1 MAPGAPF
8 LPRKKTDKLPA
19 WLLVLYGFSLLCF
32 AFVGVVA
39 GILVGY
45 NYSLPRIQSLEDY
58 RPDVITDIYSDDN
71 KVIGEFAVERRIIIS
86 WEDIPP
92 YYLNA
97 LLAAEDNQFFHHSGI
112 NYYAML
118 RAAYKDIVAMRKAE
132 GASTITQQ
140 LARLLL
146 LSPEKAFDR
155 KIKEILLAWKIE
167 RRYSKRQILTLY
179 CNQHYLGLGIYGVA
193 AAADFYFGKQL
204 KDLALEECA
213 LLASLPRNHRM
224 YSPIFHPD
232 AALARRNYILER
244 MVAEG
249 MISAKLAAEAKA
261 KPITLK
267 PRRREDLA
275 PYFVEW
281 VRQSLADKYSTDVI
295 WRRGLRVYSTLNI
308 GMQEAA
314 NKALRDGLRDYDKR
328 HGWRGPIDNILRQPP
343 ASLE

>member
-1 MAPGAPF
+1 MLNNRFPLIPGSPARS
-8 LPRKKTDKLPA
+8 LPR
-19 WLLVLYGFSLLCF
+19 WLLFCYGLLVVLFLAGGAALGVLWGFQF
-32 AFVGVVA
+32 
-39 GILVGY
+39 
-45 NYSLPRIQSLEDY
+45 NLPRIQSLEDF
-58 RPDVITDIYSDDN
+58 RPDVITDIYADDN
-71 KVIGEFAVERRIIIS
+71 KVIGEFAVERRIIVS
-86 WEDIPP
+86 YEDIPP

-97 LLAAEDNQFFHHSGI
+97 LLAAEDNQFFRHSGI
-112 NYYAML
+112 NYYAMV
-118 RAAYKDIVAMRKAE
+118 RAACKDLVAMRKAE

-155 KIKEILLAWKIE
+155 KIKEILLASKID

-232 AALARRNYILER
+232 AALARRNYLLER

-281 VRQSLADKYSTDVI
+281 VRQSLADNYSTDVI
-295 WRRGLRVYSTLNI
+295 
-308 GMQEAA
+308 
-314 NKALRDGLRDYDKR
+314 
-328 HGWRGPIDNILRQPP
+328 
-343 ASLE
+343 

>member
-1 MAPGAPF
+1 MAPGAAF

-132 GASTITQQ
+132 GNWRGCCFS
-140 LARLLL
+140 
-146 LSPEKAFDR
+146 
-155 KIKEILLAWKIE
+155 
-167 RRYSKRQILTLY
+167 
-179 CNQHYLGLGIYGVA
+179 
-193 AAADFYFGKQL
+193 
-204 KDLALEECA
+204 
-213 LLASLPRNHRM
+213 
-224 YSPIFHPD
+224 
-232 AALARRNYILER
+232 ARRRPSIAR
-244 MVAEG
+244 
-249 MISAKLAAEAKA
+249 
-261 KPITLK
+261 
-267 PRRREDLA
+267 
-275 PYFVEW
+275 
-281 VRQSLADKYSTDVI
+281 
-295 WRRGLRVYSTLNI
+295 
-308 GMQEAA
+308 
-314 NKALRDGLRDYDKR
+314 
-328 HGWRGPIDNILRQPP
+328 
-343 ASLE
+343 